1 VKLLVLGDLIR
12 DVYVFGRVER
22 MCPEAPVPV
31 LIPEDERES
40 VGGAGLVLGQLKAL
54 GCDVDFNYGSK
65 SRKRRFFAGS
75 HLVLRVDNDSY
86 DVAPLVFS
94 DWMKKYD
101 AYVVADY
108 GKGAITPQLAE
119 QIVETGKPCFI
130 DSKTEFRW
138 FWSHTGNVTIF
149 PNEHEYEMA
158 ERTFIAGSLEQPY
171 QVVRKLGAKGCQ
183 MGDLKLP
190 ATVSEVVDVT
200 GAGDIFMAG
209 FVYAWSLQLPATDS
223 LQFANAIAGESCR
236 HVGTHVVSRAFAQSV
251 LDRLRASRESQPP
264 TPESSPDST
273 PTEPEQSTPPNHYI
287 WTDATLGGTL
297 PEYFPGGVKVT
308 LGVSHSPQLAQIRP
322 ESPSDPNLPIDVL
335 TQVDQ
340 GNSDESGTKSPTT
353 QQSQSPISSEH
364 QRERK
369 LARDQGWHPKRS

>member
-1 VKLLVLGDLIR
+1 MKLLVLGDLIR

-40 VGGAGLVLGQLKAL
+40 VGGAGLVFGQLKAL

-86 DVAPLVFS
+86 DVAPMVFS

-108 GKGAITPQLAE
+108 GKGAMTRELAA
-119 QIVETGKPCFI
+119 QIVATKKKVFVDAKHHWDWYQGFN
-130 DSKTEFRW
+130 TF
-138 FWSHTGNVTIF
+138 VF
-149 PNEHEYEMA
+149 PNEQEAAICEGM
-158 ERTFIAGSLEQPY
+158 FI
-171 QVVRKLGAKGCQ
+171 QVVKKLGARGCEW
-183 MGDLKLP
+183 DVLKFP

-209 FVYAWSLQLPATDS
+209 FVYAWSLQLQATDS

-264 TPESSPDST
+264 TPETVPDSNSEVLGPPLPRNHFLWT
-273 PTEPEQSTPPNHYI
+273 KEFVSIDSLRADYEPGQEAEPMIRGIPLPEQT
-287 WTDATLGGTL
+287 
-297 PEYFPGGVKVT
+297 
-308 LGVSHSPQLAQIRP
+308 RP
-322 ESPSDPNLPIDVL
+322 RSPSVPTGSSDAP
-335 TQVDQ
+335 TQEDQEIVDRL
-340 GNSDESGTKSPTT
+340 SGKLQSA
-353 QQSQSPISSEH
+353 QQSQNPISSER

-369 LARDQGWHPKRS
+369 LARDQVWHPKRS